1 MLEDFKVPVKLKLS
15 ALWASVM
22 FCYSYCDFFTFMVPG
37 HIQSLMN
44 GETGAG
50 PATPIKLLLFAVMM
64 SIPSCMIFLTLAL
77 KPAASRWANIVF
89 GIIYT
94 IIMVLVVSTSFREW
108 LLFYIYFGA
117 IEIVLT
123 MVITVQAWRWPAAGA
138 SLPPAP

>member
-1 MLEDFKVPVKLKLS
+1 MLEDFKVPMKLRLS
-15 ALWASVM
+15 ALWTSVM
-22 FCYSYCDFFTFMVPG
+22 FCYIYCDFFTFMVPG
-37 HIQSLMN
+37 HIQSLMDGN
-44 GETGAG
+44 TGAG

-94 IIMVLVVSTSFREW
+94 IIMILVVSMSIGEW
-108 LLFYIYFGA
+108 LLFYTYFGT

-123 MVITVQAWRWPAAGA
+123 IVITVQALKWPASPPP
-138 SLPPAP
+138 SL